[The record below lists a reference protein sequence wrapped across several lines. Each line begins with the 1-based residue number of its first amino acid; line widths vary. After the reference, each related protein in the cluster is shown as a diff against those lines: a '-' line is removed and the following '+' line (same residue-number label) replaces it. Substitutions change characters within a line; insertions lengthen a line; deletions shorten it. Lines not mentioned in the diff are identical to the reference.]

1 MGSTL
6 LLTYFETRQ
15 SKKAIK
21 RLIEI
26 FTNRHSINGNA
37 TPLFLITLRTDSSEI
52 KILNSGLAQTKV
64 PIRFDN
70 DKVGP
75 ANSFVIFTIHKI
87 ADNKFKIVQV
97 TARHLL
103 DDYIAYEKKIKL
115 LNIQDKDLYSPI
127 TLAAFAEAVK
137 LKSRYDSVI
146 YFEHIDNQTYYFVA
160 RGSFPKRYD
169 DSNYHY
175 KMGLVNPNLREVIP
189 VKYDLIHNINGTV
202 EGLIEVEDNHK
213 KGLYNVEGKLIV
225 PVEFDMIL
233 PLSDTAN
240 LAILNKGDDYFY
252 LRKDL
257 SMSDRL
263 VDFKIAQEFK
273 KIKNYERSFMI
284 AANNSTNFME
294 YNSKDYYNS
303 VIIPPS
309 YLVDW
314 KILSKTL
321 DLPNPSRNTVALENE
336 VGEEEGSEW
345 FKVNFSGHQVDEN
358 NAFENIYYS
367 IVDNYLGSRGGAL

>member
-1 MGSTL
+1 
-6 LLTYFETRQ
+6 
-15 SKKAIK
+15 
-21 RLIEI
+21 
-26 FTNRHSINGNA
+26 
-37 TPLFLITLRTDSSEI
+37 
-52 KILNSGLAQTKV
+52 
-64 PIRFDN
+64 
-70 DKVGP
+70 
-75 ANSFVIFTIHKI
+75 
-87 ADNKFKIVQV
+87 
-97 TARHLL
+97 
-103 DDYIAYEKKIKL
+103 
-115 LNIQDKDLYSPI
+115 
-127 TLAAFAEAVK
+127 
-137 LKSRYDSVI
+137 
-146 YFEHIDNQTYYFVA
+146 
-160 RGSFPKRYD
+160 
-169 DSNYHY
+169 
-175 KMGLVNPNLREVIP
+175 
-189 VKYDLIHNINGTV
+189 
-202 EGLIEVEDNHK
+202 
-213 KGLYNVEGKLIV
+213 
-225 PVEFDMIL
+225 MIL